1 MSTKTFKESL
11 TEVKNNQFKRNKI
24 KQDVL
29 ILHDPTITN
38 QKLLKQANR
47 QIYFHMLRKNLWYYL
62 KLFVLSVVVL
72 YLALQPYLLAGNY
85 VETAFTY
92 PFKHLTNGQ
101 LQQMILVAQ
110 GRYLMAAAVFAVAL
124 WWVLKRPWNKAPY
137 HKKTVDDFVNEQYP
151 KIKQEQT
158 ALKARK

>member
-1 MSTKTFKESL
+1 MNKKTFKESL
-11 TEVKNNQFKRNKI
+11 NEVKNKQFKKNKI

-47 QIYFHMLRKNLWYYL
+47 QIYIHMLLKNLWYYL
-62 KLFVLSVVVL
+62 KLFVLSIIVL

-92 PFKHLTNGQ
+92 PFKRLTNGQ

-124 WWVLKRPWNKAPY
+124 WWVLKRPWNQAPY
-137 HKKTVDDFVNEQYP
+137 HKKTVDDFVSEQYP
-151 KIKQEQT
+151 KIKQEQKT
-158 ALKARK
+158 LKARK